1 MPTPTDEKL
10 YESIKKDLLKKINR
24 QHIEAVY

>member
-10 YESIKKDLLKKINR
+10 YESIKKDLFKNINR

>member
-10 YESIKKDLLKKINR
+10 YESIKKTYLKDINR
-24 QHIEAVY
+24 QHIEVVY